1 MPNRILIIE
10 DEAAI
15 RRLMTLALQASG
27 DSVASAADG
36 ESGLEL
42 FGDGAEWSAV
52 LLDQRMPGMDGLTT
66 LKALKA
72 RRQDIVVIM
81 VTAFGSIELAVDAMK
96 LGAADFIRKPLTPEI
111 LRAAVAAALRDRSG
125 TGRSRAESGRLPRA
139 EPKAVSPA
147 ESRGLPDIETLTM
160 NGFSFVYEPST
171 SSPGRYRFRVFTG
184 ADVGHGAEVT
194 VAIDDEA
201 IARVERLTGRRLDAS
216 SSFWLV
222 QAENLLAAY
231 LWTEQRIPELDTLR
245 VLDVSRDDLAS
256 AAGWTQ

>member
-15 RRLMTLALQASG
+15 RRLMTLALHASG

-72 RRQDIVVIM
+72 RRPDVVVIM

-125 TGRSRAESGRLPRA
+125 TGRSRAESR
-139 EPKAVSPA
+139 AVSPT